1 MQACAAAWNKIAFCK
16 DTRNTVAR
24 LIASCGDA
32 LNADTFKECFGLLP
46 MKTIIRTA
54 RERRPSSLGYAEAMR
69 KLYGTASDE
78 DDLDDDDDT
87 YSDQ

>member
-24 LIASCGDA
+24 LIASYGEA

-46 MKTIIRTA
+46 MTTIIRTA
-54 RERRPSSLGYAEAMR
+54 RERRPGSLGYAEAMR
-69 KLYGTASDE
+69 QLYSTASDE
-78 DDLDDDDDT
+78 DDLDDDDNT